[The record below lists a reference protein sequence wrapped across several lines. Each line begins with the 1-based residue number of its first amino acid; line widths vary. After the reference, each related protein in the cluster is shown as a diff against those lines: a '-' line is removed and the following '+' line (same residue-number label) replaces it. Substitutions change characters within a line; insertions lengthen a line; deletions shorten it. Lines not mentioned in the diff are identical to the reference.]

1 MKSKLQYVSA
11 VTAYSNIVVSMNF
24 KSTANYQQVLAKL
37 WCEDDRCVPY
47 NRGEQLIWLDGHF
60 EKTIFSEGP
69 YLLLWS

>member
-37 WCEDDRCVPY
+37 
-47 NRGEQLIWLDGHF
+47 
-60 EKTIFSEGP
+60 
-69 YLLLWS
+69 